1 VGIHHSQ
8 LVGLIPQQ
16 ALTDAAVWYTQLDQ
30 FAHDQVLET
39 RRLGSAQPV
48 PQSPPHATPL
58 QKALDG
64 GAEEGIDFLDELA
77 APLPTPGG
85 GSAAAYAAAMGAGL
99 VAMVAGVT
107 IGKKKYADVEAE
119 MHAIR
124 HRAEALRAELAQAVE
139 DDAAAFEAVMG
150 AFRLPKETSEQETV
164 RAAAIELATLNA
176 THIPLKVAGNSV
188 KVMELAARCSEVG
201 NHNAISDA
209 ATAGELARAALLAAG
224 YNVRINAH
232 ALQDKD
238 TAAPL
243 LFQMSAL
250 QERGAALERQIRQ
263 LLDERGGLA
272 A

>member
-1 VGIHHSQ
+1 
-8 LVGLIPQQ
+8 
-16 ALTDAAVWYTQLDQ
+16 
-30 FAHDQVLET
+30 
-39 RRLGSAQPV
+39 
-48 PQSPPHATPL
+48 
-58 QKALDG
+58 
-64 GAEEGIDFLDELA
+64 
-77 APLPTPGG
+77 
-85 GSAAAYAAAMGAGL
+85 MGAGL

-124 HRAEALRAELAQAVE
+124 HQAETLRAELAQSVD

-150 AFRLPKETSEQETV
+150 AFRLAKETPEQEKV
-164 RAAAIELATLNA
+164 RSAAIELATLNA
-176 THIPLKVAGNSV
+176 THIPLKVAGGSV
-188 KVMELAARCSEVG
+188 RVMELAARCTEVG
-201 NHNAISDA
+201 NHHAISDA

-232 ALQDKD
+232 GLQDKD

-250 QERGAALERQIRQ
+250 EERGAALEEQIRQ